1 MLFCPS
7 SYYSIYTGQA
17 RGNSTP
23 FPDHLPDCIKYKS
36 RLVEGLEESHIRRSN
51 DPTSCLNWLTPAVSH
66 LCMGTPHPG
75 LTERRKSGACRR
87 GVVWHGRSLTQFIS
101 IQRPSF
107 PLLFLFPLFPIP
119 TPASPPHLPPYLT
132 QTCHQTHLA
141 FHGLSIQYHHCSIPN
156 NHISF
161 LHNNQCQ
168 TPYLPR

>member
-1 MLFCPS
+1 MQSRCSIISAISYLFLILTDLGGFLMLFCPS

-107 PLLFLFPLFPIP
+107 SLLFLSLLHPIVSGP
-119 TPASPPHLPPYLT
+119 
-132 QTCHQTHLA
+132 
-141 FHGLSIQYHHCSIPN
+141 
-156 NHISF
+156 F
-161 LHNNQCQ
+161 LHHPLRSYQNG
-168 TPYLPR
+168 